1 MLLLEHTDSDA
12 LVLLY
17 GSFLFTVMLW
27 AFTVSV
33 LLITKDSL
41 FRVAALLLILEGN
54 EKRRKG

>member
-1 MLLLEHTDSDA
+1 MEQHTDSDA

-17 GSFLFTVMLW
+17 GRFLFTVMLG
-27 AFTVSV
+27 AFTESI
-33 LLITKDSL
+33 LLLTKDSL